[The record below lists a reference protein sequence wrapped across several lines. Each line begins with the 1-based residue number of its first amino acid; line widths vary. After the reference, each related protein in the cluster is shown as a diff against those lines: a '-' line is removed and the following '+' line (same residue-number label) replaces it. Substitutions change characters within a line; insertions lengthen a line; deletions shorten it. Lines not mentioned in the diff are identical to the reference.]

1 MEELEVLESIYLDD
15 IKVEKD
21 ERYVKREKWHD
32 TVLNSVFTLT
42 HLPERLGQ
50 VKMDSDKWKLW
61 KICLNK

>member
-32 TVLNSVFTLT
+32 IVLNSVFTLT

-50 VKMDSDKWKLW
+50 VKMDLDKWKLW
-61 KICLNK
+61 KNLFE

>member
-32 TVLNSVFTLT
+32 IVLNSVFTLT

-50 VKMDSDKWKLW
+50 VKMDLDK
-61 KICLNK
+61 